1 MPDTNKSSFLAKY
14 GMTSRKFE
22 SQFVAP
28 AKQITEADSFMYG
41 AGRTT
46 ISSLLGGGNNR
57 RAARARQVI
66 YEKWEGME
74 SDAIVSSALK
84 LIVTSALGGHETSGE
99 TVFIEHTPESKK
111 DAKLAKIVDEI
122 TGDLSDLFN
131 NVSFQMAYTGCTF
144 GDAYARLYA
153 EDKAGIVDMYVD
165 ELVRPQLVQPFE
177 RGNRTVGYQLYIG
190 KEYLE
195 KLDITQMARLKMPR
209 TQWVPQFGVVEKALR
224 VAITED
230 DINNLNIMPS
240 MAGGSFLYNAEEA
253 YDNLYASILGLVGQR
268 WIDSIDEQ
276 MLQVNLESMTI
287 EQQRRFLE
295 SVTNML
301 KSSKDRVE
309 SAVKKGMPI
318 MERIRHI
325 IPVFNEKQLTQM
337 NSTGG
342 TNGRANN
349 ITVEDVLFHA
359 RLLSGN
365 IGVDLSMLGFAD
377 QMAGG
382 LGEGGFFRVSAHV
395 AEKARSIRSSLT
407 GFFNNVCDI
416 HTYKKYGFVFDP
428 KNRPWILNYY
438 GSISALEAEKQRT
451 RTDSMN
457 AGMMLVQ
464 AMQQM
469 KDIGATEDI
478 MTDFLTKTMMLD
490 EDQAKLYATIVN
502 AKDDD
507 QGDDGDHGGGNR
519 PFGR

>member
-1 MPDTNKSSFLAKY
+1 M
-14 GMTSRKFE
+14 
-22 SQFVAP
+22 
-28 AKQITEADSFMYG
+28 
-41 AGRTT
+41 
-46 ISSLLGGGNNR
+46 
-57 RAARARQVI
+57 
-66 YEKWEGME
+66 
-74 SDAIVSSALK
+74 
-84 LIVTSALGGHETSGE
+84 
-99 TVFIEHTPESKK
+99 
-111 DAKLAKIVDEI
+111 
-122 TGDLSDLFN
+122 
-131 NVSFQMAYTGCTF
+131 
-144 GDAYARLYA
+144 YA
-153 EDKAGIVDMYVD
+153 ENKTGIVDLYVD

-230 DINNLNIMPS
+230 DINNLQIMPS

-276 MLQVNLESMTI
+276 MLQVNLESMTL
-287 EQQRRFLE
+287 EQQKRFLK
-295 SVTNML
+295 SITDML
-301 KSSKDRVE
+301 KASKDRVE
-309 SAVKKGMPI
+309 NSVKNGMPI

-325 IPVFNEKQLTQM
+325 IPVFNEKQLTQT

-349 ITVEDVLFHA
+349 ITIEDVLFHA

-365 IGVDLSMLGFAD
+365 VGVDLSMLGFAD
-377 QMAGG
+377 QMSGG
-382 LGEGGFFRVSAHV
+382 LGEGGFFRISAHV
-395 AEKARSIRSSLT
+395 AEKARSIRSALT
-407 GFFNNVCDI
+407 DFFHKVADI
-416 HTYKKYGFVFDP
+416 HTYKKYGFVFDQ
-428 KNRPWILNYY
+428 KSRPWIINYY

-469 KDIGATEDI
+469 KDIGATEDVMI
-478 MTDFLTKTMMLD
+478 DFLTKTMMLD

-507 QGDDGDHGGGNR
+507 QGDDGDHGGGR